1 MLLSDRVLQV
11 RPSGVRKIFDLARK
25 VKNPINL
32 SIGEPDFDIPD
43 PVKEEG
49 IKWIQK
55 GFNKYT
61 PSGGI
66 PELREKVLLH
76 LREKG
81 IACEDAIITAGVTG
95 GLLLALMT
103 TLNPGEEVLI
113 PDPYFVL
120 YEYQVIFLGG
130 RPVFFNTYPDFTLR
144 EEELRR
150 AITDRTKII
159 LINSPNNPTGMVNS
173 REELEMVARV
183 AREKDL
189 LVFSDD
195 IYDRFVYDNESG
207 GKAYM
212 GQLYD
217 KTVTFGG
224 FSKTWAMTGWRLGY
238 VAGPSEIIQCMVTMQ
253 QYAFSSVTS
262 FAQKAALTALDYNMD
277 DKIDE
282 YRKKRDLIYEG
293 IRDKYNVVKP
303 KGAIFIFPEVPGGDS
318 MNFVEKA
325 LENNLF
331 IIPGSV
337 FSSRDSHVR
346 ISFASSEENILKGIE
361 ILRKMA

>member
-1 MLLSDRVLQV
+1 MLLSNRVLQV
-11 RPSGVRKIFDLARK
+11 RPSGVRKIFDLAQK

-43 PVKEEG
+43 VVKEEG
-49 IKWIQK
+49 IKWIRN

-66 PELREKVLLH
+66 PELREKVLDH
-76 LREKG
+76 LRKKG
-81 IACEDAIITAGVTG
+81 IICEDVIITAGVTG

-103 TLNPGEEVLI
+103 TLNPGEEVVI

-130 RPVFFNTYPDFTLR
+130 RPVFFDTYPDFTLK
-144 EEELRR
+144 EEKLRA
-150 AITDRTKII
+150 AITDKTKII

-173 REELEMVARV
+173 REELEMVVRV

-189 LVFSDD
+189 LIFSDD
-195 IYDRFVYDNESG
+195 IYDRFIYDDTSDR
-207 GKAYM
+207 AYL

-262 FAQKAALTALDYNMD
+262 FAQKAALTALDCDMD
-277 DKIDE
+277 ERIGQ
-282 YRKKRDLIYEG
+282 YRKKRDLVYNG
-293 IRDKYNVVKP
+293 LKDKYNVVEP
-303 KGAIFIFPEVPGGDS
+303 KGAFFIFPEVPGGSS
-318 MNFVEKA
+318 MDFVEKA

-331 IIPGSV
+331 VIPGSV
-337 FSSRDSHVR
+337 FSARDSHVR
-346 ISFASSEENILKGIE
+346 ISFASSEENLAKGIE
-361 ILRKMA
+361 ILRKLA